1 MVIEM
6 GDTLQNYFSLNILF
20 QNGFIFLKPLYIFLP
35 SAVLQ
40 THCPEFPTLL
50 LIIHQPAFPLLINA
64 QVLAAA

>member
-1 MVIEM
+1 MY
-6 GDTLQNYFSLNILF
+6 DNLCNHLSLKISL

-40 THCPEFPTLL
+40 MRCLEFPTLP
-50 LIIHQPAFPLLINA
+50 LIIHQPSSPLLINA